1 MSQICICHLEIFQN
15 RRHIFGRR
23 EAKRF
28 HIFQGIIPS
37 SANDK
42 VTELFVEGDKKEAAL
57 AEASSLPSVDISTL
71 DMEWLQV
78 ISEGWASPMKG

>member
-1 MSQICICHLEIFQN
+1 MSQRIPIRNYIFK
-15 RRHIFGRR
+15 RR
-23 EAKRF
+23 EALNLSLSCL
-28 HIFQGIIPS
+28 QGIIPS

-42 VTELFVEGDKKEAAL
+42 VTELFVEADKKEAAL
-57 AEASSLPSVDISTL
+57 AEASALPSVDISTL